1 MTGSDL
7 AAWGV
12 EALLA
17 SALLMA
23 LVLLVRGP
31 VRRVFGPQIAYGLWA
46 LPALRL
52 VLPPMPASWR
62 EQAAM
67 PISRAGDAVTV
78 LILPGTAPVA
88 ESPAVTAA
96 AAAPVAATG
105 FDWSGI
111 DWLAIGMGLWLAG
124 ALAFFVHHYLS
135 HRRFCARLLRDARLL
150 DRIDGVAVVE
160 SRHATGPLAFGIKRR
175 FVAFPRDFDE
185 RYDADERS
193 LALAHELGHHQR
205 GDLAA
210 NWAALAVLA
219 LHWFNPLAWR
229 AFRAFRADQELAND
243 ARVLAGRSRADRHIY
258 ACAIVKAAHGG
269 AVSAACHLHTITDL
283 KGRLKMLTIA
293 RPSRTRLMT
302 GAAAVLGVVTMGL
315 VGTASGTSATAAIA
329 ARMGEATSL
338 PAMPAPPPML
348 KTPAIP
354 NARTGGTTHVVV
366 VKDGKTTTYEGSA
379 AEAYLADHPVPVPP
393 TPPAA
398 PRAVQAPAAPRAV
411 QAPAVPA
418 APAAAS
424 AMGVALPAP
433 PVPPRPLAGMPTAA
447 EMRAMVDIR
456 SGTCGPDHGA
466 KAYVVSRTTDGHR
479 ATVICTDRIQA
490 AARAGQ
496 LTQADQA
503 RIQRESM
510 SAALS
515 GLRAARTAL
524 ANNAAIPA
532 EGQRE
537 ALASIDDSMAD
548 LRQQIA
554 DIDKD

>member
-1 MTGSDL
+1 MTASDL
-7 AAWGV
+7 TAWGV

-52 VLPPMPASWR
+52 MLPPMPASWR

-67 PISRAGDAVTV
+67 PISRAGDAMTV

-88 ESPAVTAA
+88 DAPAMAA
-96 AAAPVAATG
+96 AATAPVAATG
-105 FDWSGI
+105 VDWSGV
-111 DWLAIGMGLWLAG
+111 DWLAIGAGLWLAG
-124 ALAFFVHHYLS
+124 ALAFFVHHCLS
-135 HRRFCARLLRDARLL
+135 HRRFCRRLLRDARLL

-293 RPSRTRLMT
+293 KPSRTRLMT

-329 ARMGEATSL
+329 ARMGEATSM
-338 PAMPAPPPML
+338 PAMPEMPPMV

-354 NARTGGTTHVVV
+354 TMRTGKTTRVVV
-366 VKDGKTTTYEGSA
+366 VKNGKTTTYEGSA
-379 AEAYLADHPVPVPP
+379 AEAYLADHPAPVPP
-393 TPPAA
+393 VPPVA
-398 PRAVQAPAAPRAV
+398 PRALQAPAAP
-411 QAPAVPA
+411 A
-418 APAAAS
+418 APAAS
-424 AMGVALPAP
+424 AMGVAPPAP

-456 SGTCGPDHGA
+456 SGACGPDNGA
-466 KAYVVSRTTDGHR
+466 KAYVVSRTTNGHR

-510 SAALS
+510 TAALS
-515 GLRAARTAL
+515 GLQAARAAL

-537 ALASIDDSMAD
+537 AMASIDDSMAD
-548 LRQQIA
+548 LRQQMA

>member
-1 MTGSDL
+1 MTASDF

-52 VLPPMPASWR
+52 MLPPMPASWR

-78 LILPGTAPVA
+78 LILPGTAPAA
-88 ESPAVTAA
+88 ELPAMA

-105 FDWSGI
+105 VDWSGI
-111 DWLAIGMGLWLAG
+111 DWLAIGAGLWLAG
-124 ALAFFVHHYLS
+124 ALAFFVHHCLS
-135 HRRFCARLLRDARLL
+135 HRRFCRRLLRDARLL

-160 SRHATGPLAFGIKRR
+160 SHHATGPLAFGIKRR

-293 RPSRTRLMT
+293 KPSRTRLMT
-302 GAAAVLGVVTMGL
+302 GAAAVLGVVTIGL

-329 ARMGEATSL
+329 ARMGEAASM
-338 PAMPAPPPML
+338 PAMPAPPPMV

-354 NARTGGTTHVVV
+354 DGRGGRTTRVVV
-366 VKDGKTTTYEGSA
+366 VKNGKTTTYEGSA
-379 AEAYLADHPVPVPP
+379 AEAYLADHPAPVPP
-393 TPPAA
+393 TPPVA
-398 PRAVQAPAAPRAV
+398 PRAVQAPAAP
-411 QAPAVPA
+411 A
-418 APAAAS
+418 APTAPGAAS

-456 SGTCGPDHGA
+456 SGACGPDTGA
-466 KAYVVSRTTDGHR
+466 KAYVVSRTTNGHR
-479 ATVICTDRIQA
+479 TTVICTDRIQA

-503 RIQRESM
+503 KIQRDSM
-510 SAALS
+510 TAALS
-515 GLRAARTAL
+515 GLQAARTAL
-524 ANNAAIPA
+524 AANAAIPA

-537 ALASIDDSMAD
+537 ALASIDESMAE
-548 LRQQIA
+548 LRQQMA

>member
-1 MTGSDL
+1 MTAAL
-7 AAWGV
+7 TAWGA
-12 EALLA
+12 EAVLA

-31 VRRVFGPQIAYGLWA
+31 VRRIFGPQIAYGLWA

-67 PISRAGDAVTV
+67 PISRASDAVTV

-88 ESPAVTAA
+88 EAPAMAA

-111 DWLAIGMGLWLAG
+111 DWLAIGAGLWLAG
-124 ALAFFVHHYLS
+124 ALAFFVHHCLS
-135 HRRFCARLLRDARLL
+135 HRRFCRRLLRDARLL

-160 SRHATGPLAFGIKRR
+160 SHHATGPLAFGIKRR

-185 RYDADERS
+185 RYDADERL

-205 GDLAA
+205 GDLVA

-293 RPSRTRLMT
+293 KPSRTRLMT
-302 GAAAVLGVVTMGL
+302 GAAAVLGVVTAGL
-315 VGTASGTSATAAIA
+315 IGTASGTSATAAIA
-329 ARMGEATSL
+329 ARMGEATGGAMPSM
-338 PAMPAPPPML
+338 PAMPAMPPMA
-348 KTPAIP
+348 KTPAVP
-354 NARTGGTTHVVV
+354 DARSGRTTRVVV
-366 VKDGKTTTYEGSA
+366 VKNGKTTTYEGSA
-379 AEAYLADHPVPVPP
+379 AEAYLADHPAPVPP
-393 TPPAA
+393 VPPVA
-398 PRAVQAPAAPRAV
+398 PRALQAPVAPTAPAAPG
-411 QAPAVPA
+411 
-418 APAAAS
+418 AAS

-433 PVPPRPLAGMPTAA
+433 PVPPRPLAGIPTAA

-456 SGTCGPDHGA
+456 SGSCGPDTGA
-466 KAYVVSRTTDGHR
+466 KAYVVSRTSNGHR
-479 ATVICTDRIQA
+479 STVICTDRIQA
-490 AARAGQ
+490 AARAGR
-496 LTQADQA
+496 LTEADQV

-510 SAALS
+510 TVALS
-515 GLRAARTAL
+515 GLETARAAL
-524 ANNAAIPA
+524 ASNASIPA
-532 EGQRE
+532 QGQRE
-537 ALASIDDSMAD
+537 ALAGIDESMAD
-548 LRQQIA
+548 LRQQMAEIG
-554 DIDKD
+554 KD

>member
-1 MTGSDL
+1 MTGAAF
-7 AAWGV
+7 AAWGA

-46 LPALRL
+46 LPAMRL

-88 ESPAVTAA
+88 AAPAMA

-105 FDWSGI
+105 FDGSGI
-111 DWLAIGMGLWLAG
+111 DWLAIGAGLWLAG
-124 ALAFFVHHYLS
+124 ALAFFVHHCLS
-135 HRRFCARLLRDARLL
+135 HRRFCRRLLRDARLL

-160 SRHATGPLAFGIKRR
+160 SRHAAGPLAFGIKRR

-329 ARMGEATSL
+329 ARMGEATSM
-338 PAMPAPPPML
+338 PSMPSMPSMQAMPPMV
-348 KTPAIP
+348 KTPAAP
-354 NARTGGTTHVVV
+354 TVRTGKTTRVVV

-379 AEAYLADHPVPVPP
+379 AEAYLADHPAPVPP
-393 TPPAA
+393 TPPLP
-398 PRAVQAPAAPRAV
+398 PRAL

-418 APAAAS
+418 APAAPAAS
-424 AMGVALPAP
+424 AMGVAPPAP
-433 PVPPRPLAGMPTAA
+433 PVPPRPPAGMPTAA

-456 SGTCGPDHGA
+456 SGACGPDTGA
-466 KAYVVSRTTDGHR
+466 KAYVVSRTTNGHR

-496 LTQADQA
+496 LTQSDQA

-510 SAALS
+510 TAALS
-515 GLRAARTAL
+515 GLQAARAAL
-524 ANNAAIPA
+524 ASNASIPA

-537 ALASIDDSMAD
+537 AMASIDESMAE
-548 LRQQIA
+548 LRQQMAEIG
-554 DIDKD
+554 KD